1 MRNLYLAPSILS
13 ADFSRLGDEIITAD
27 LEGADYIHIDV
38 MDGSFVPNI
47 TFGAP
52 VIKKIRK
59 CTEKVFDVHLMIEHP
74 DALIPDFAA
83 AGADIITVHAE
94 ACVHLNRTIQ
104 LIHSLGVKAGVAVNP
119 ATSLSAFD
127 YCMDDMDLALIMS
140 VNPGFGGQSYI
151 PFSTEKIAKLSEKL
165 KAAGSRAVIEVDGG
179 VDTENL
185 AMIIE
190 AGADVIVSGSKIF
203 SGDIAKNIN
212 DFKKIMS
219 RY

>member
-27 LEGADYIHIDV
+27 LAGADYIHIDV

-140 VNPGFGGQSYI
+140 VNPGF
-151 PFSTEKIAKLSEKL
+151 STEKIAKLSEKL

-179 VDTENL
+179 VDTGNL

>member
-13 ADFSRLGDEIITAD
+13 ADFSRLGDEVITAD
-27 LEGADYIHIDV
+27 LAGADYIHIDV

-59 CTEKVFDVHLMIEHP
+59 CTDKVFDVHLMIEHP

-104 LIHSLGVKAGVAVNP
+104 LIQSLGVKAGVAVNP
-119 ATSLSAFD
+119 ATPLSAFD
-127 YCMDDMDLALIMS
+127 YCMGDMDMALIMS

-151 PFSTEKIAKLSEKL
+151 PFSTAKIAELSRKL
-165 KAAGSRAVIEVDGG
+165 KAAGSGAIIEVDGG
-179 VDTENL
+179 IGTDNL
-185 AMIIE
+185 AEVIE
-190 AGADVIVSGSKIF
+190 AGADVIVAGSKIF
-203 SGDIAKNIN
+203 SGDISKNVT
-212 DFKKIMS
+212 DFKEIMS
-219 RY
+219 KY